1 MPDVDPETP
10 CEYCTT
16 SPAKL
21 RSGFCSLSSFAS
33 HRSTCK
39 NKLSQKKK
47 KQKTKQSAPADA
59 KQPAAAAAK
68 QSTAAAAAAAKR
80 NRSTG
85 TGDPSLPAAK
95 QSKAADAAAAKRSRA
110 TGTGDPS
117 LPLELGSTVDVYF
130 GMRPDRALS
139 KSSAVIVDVARVV
152 QFDQSE
158 RYAGLEATTS
168 NAATCQYAYQLDY
181 KDEALPLQL
190 PGSGEI
196 NPLCEHV

>member
-39 NKLSQKKK
+39 KNKRTKK
-47 KQKTKQSAPADA
+47 KQKTKPATQPA
-59 KQPAAAAAK
+59 TQPAAAAAK
-68 QSTAAAAAAAKR
+68 QSKAAAAAAAKR
-80 NRSTG
+80 N
-85 TGDPSLPAAK
+85 
-95 QSKAADAAAAKRSRA
+95 RA

-130 GMRPDRALS
+130 GMRPDPNLL
-139 KSSAVIVDVARVV
+139 KSSAVIVGVARVV

-158 RYAGLEATTS
+158 RYAGLQATTS

-181 KDEALPLQL
+181 KDDAQPLKL
-190 PGSGEI
+190 PGSGKI
-196 NPLCEHV
+196 TPLCEPV

>member
-39 NKLSQKKK
+39 NNKKK
-47 KQKTKQSAPADA
+47 KQKTKPATQPA

-80 NRSTG
+80 
-85 TGDPSLPAAK
+85 
-95 QSKAADAAAAKRSRA
+95 SRA
-110 TGTGDPS
+110 TGTGDSS

-130 GMRPDRALS
+130 GMRPDPNLL

-158 RYAGLEATTS
+158 RYAGLQATTS
-168 NAATCQYAYQLDY
+168 NAAAATCQYAYQLDY
-181 KDEALPLQL
+181 KDDAQPLKL
-190 PGSGEI
+190 PGSGKI
-196 NPLCEHV
+196 TPLCEPV

>member
-39 NKLSQKKK
+39 NKLLNGEPSQTKK
-47 KQKTKQSAPADA
+47 KQKTKPAA
-59 KQPAAAAAK
+59 AAATQPAAAAAK
-68 QSTAAAAAAAKR
+68 QSKAAATAAAKR
-80 NRSTG
+80 N
-85 TGDPSLPAAK
+85 
-95 QSKAADAAAAKRSRA
+95 RA

-117 LPLELGSTVDVYF
+117 LPLELGSTVDVFF
-130 GMRPDRALS
+130 GMRPDGTVP
-139 KSSAVIVDVARVV
+139 KSSAVIVDVARVEHY
-152 QFDQSE
+152 DQSKK
-158 RYAGLEATTS
+158 YAALLKEDGNDATTS
-168 NAATCQYAYQLDY
+168 KAATCEYVYQVDY

-190 PGSGEI
+190 PGSGKI
-196 NPLCEHV
+196 NPLCEPV

>member
-39 NKLSQKKK
+39 KNKKK
-47 KQKTKQSAPADA
+47 KQKTKPAT
-59 KQPAAAAAK
+59 QPAT
-68 QSTAAAAAAAKR
+68 QPAAAAAAKR
-80 NRSTG
+80 N
-85 TGDPSLPAAK
+85 
-95 QSKAADAAAAKRSRA
+95 RA

-117 LPLELGSTVDVYF
+117 LPLELGSTVDVFF
-130 GMRPDRALS
+130 GMRPDPNLL

-158 RYAGLEATTS
+158 RYAGLQVNTS
-168 NAATCQYAYQLDY
+168 NAAAATCQYAYQLDY
-181 KDEALPLQL
+181 KDDAQPLKL
-190 PGSGEI
+190 PGSGKI
-196 NPLCEHV
+196 TPLCEPV

>member
-33 HRSTCK
+33 RRSTCK
-39 NKLSQKKK
+39 KNKKK
-47 KQKTKQSAPADA
+47 KQKTKPATQPA

-68 QSTAAAAAAAKR
+68 QSTAAA
-80 NRSTG
+80 
-85 TGDPSLPAAK
+85 
-95 QSKAADAAAAKRSRA
+95 AAAAKRSRA

-130 GMRPDRALS
+130 GMRPDPNLL

-158 RYAGLEATTS
+158 RYAGLQVNTS
-168 NAATCQYAYQLDY
+168 NAAAATCQYAYQLDY
-181 KDEALPLQL
+181 KDDAQPLKL
-190 PGSGEI
+190 PGSGKI
-196 NPLCEHV
+196 TPQCEPV

>member
-80 NRSTG
+80 
-85 TGDPSLPAAK
+85 
-95 QSKAADAAAAKRSRA
+95 SRA

-130 GMRPDRALS
+130 GMRPDPNLL

-158 RYAGLEATTS
+158 RYAGLQATTS
-168 NAATCQYAYQLDY
+168 NAAAATCQYAYQLDY
-181 KDEALPLQL
+181 KDDAQPLKL
-190 PGSGEI
+190 PGSGKI
-196 NPLCEHV
+196 TPLCEPV

>member
-21 RSGFCSLSSFAS
+21 RSGFCSLGSFAS

-80 NRSTG
+80 
-85 TGDPSLPAAK
+85 
-95 QSKAADAAAAKRSRA
+95 SRA

-130 GMRPDRALS
+130 GMRPDPNLL

-158 RYAGLEATTS
+158 RYAGLQVNTS
-168 NAATCQYAYQLDY
+168 NAAAATCQYAYQLDY
-181 KDEALPLQL
+181 KDDAQPLKL
-190 PGSGEI
+190 PGSGKI
-196 NPLCEHV
+196 TPLCEPV

>member
-80 NRSTG
+80 
-85 TGDPSLPAAK
+85 
-95 QSKAADAAAAKRSRA
+95 SRA

-139 KSSAVIVDVARVV
+139 KSSAVIVDVARVE

-168 NAATCQYAYQLDY
+168 NAATCQYAYQIDY

-190 PGSGEI
+190 PGSGKI
-196 NPLCEHV
+196 NALCEHV

>member
-21 RSGFCSLSSFAS
+21 RSGFCSLGSFAS

-80 NRSTG
+80 
-85 TGDPSLPAAK
+85 
-95 QSKAADAAAAKRSRA
+95 SRA

-130 GMRPDRALS
+130 GMRPDPNLL
-139 KSSAVIVDVARVV
+139 KSSAVIVDVARVEN
-152 QFDQSE
+152 FDQ
-158 RYAGLEATTS
+158 T
-168 NAATCQYAYQLDY
+168 NN
-181 KDEALPLQL
+181 LPTDIARGAEQC
-190 PGSGEI
+190 
-196 NPLCEHV
+196 PLHDTQKPFLWLFD